1 MATNEEPDGKR
12 LQHASFVI
20 HATRG
25 IIRDQKT
32 RRRVMV
38 IVLTT
43 ALVLMIS
50 GVTWLKRA
58 LDPHQHPGWFIFF
71 WLICA
76 WLTVT
81 AILISILDLLMLT
94 RSAREAQR
102 QLREEIKSE
111 SAPPDR

>member
-1 MATNEEPDGKR
+1 MVTNEEPEEKR
-12 LQHASFVI
+12 LQHASFAI

-38 IVLTT
+38 CVLTV
-43 ALVLMIS
+43 ALILMIS
-50 GVTWLKRA
+50 GVTFLRRA

-81 AILISILDLLMLT
+81 VILISIFDLLMLT
-94 RSAREAQR
+94 RGARDAQR
-102 QLREEIKSE
+102 QLRDEIKRQST
-111 SAPPDR
+111 PPDR